1 MTTSPYSNDLRKK
14 VINYLNQGK
23 SQKEASKV
31 FGIHRNTLSR
41 WETRYRKE
49 GSYAA
54 RPRLGCKSKLSYSE
68 VELFVQ
74 DNPDTKLSNIGS
86 KFAIAIA
93 KLKLAIKYKKVA
105 IPCENESITASKNS
119 NGPSN
124 AAKGMLPARIC
135 FIIIKIKT
143 SMLTNC

>member
-23 SQKEASKV
+23 SQKEASEV

-54 RPRLGCKSKLSYSE
+54 RPRLGRKSKLSYSE

-86 KFAIAIA
+86 KFAISAWHACRI
-93 KLKLAIKYKKVA
+93 LKKIGYSYKKKRSPTWKRVKT
-105 IPCENESITASKNS
+105 NE
-119 NGPSN
+119 
-124 AAKGMLPARIC
+124 
-135 FIIIKIKT
+135 T
-143 SMLTNC
+143 STRKL